1 MTENIDRIK
10 RAPVWKRVL
19 AAVLDFLTAFAL
31 FGFAIAWFTGD
42 NKTDHG
48 VSFDL
53 HGAPSLLL
61 LGLLVAYFFVG
72 RRYAGGTLWDRLLG
86 IGRPQPV

>member
-1 MTENIDRIK
+1 MTETVEPIE
-10 RAPVWKRVL
+10 RAQVWKRVL

-31 FGFAIAWFTGD
+31 FGFAIAWFTG
-42 NKTDHG
+42 NIKTDRG

-72 RRYAGGTLWDRLLG
+72 RRYAGGTLWDRLLSV
-86 IGRPQPV
+86 GRPQPV